1 MIIIILQLTQ
11 RRKSCLTSR
20 VSKDNNTKMLKK
32 EDLIII
38 KSTDYFYDE
47 FTVISNYYQETLY
60 TTILYHLSM
69 FINYIASASA

>member
-1 MIIIILQLTQ
+1 
-11 RRKSCLTSR
+11 
-20 VSKDNNTKMLKK
+20 MLKK

-47 FTVISNYYQETLY
+47 FTVVSNYYQETLY